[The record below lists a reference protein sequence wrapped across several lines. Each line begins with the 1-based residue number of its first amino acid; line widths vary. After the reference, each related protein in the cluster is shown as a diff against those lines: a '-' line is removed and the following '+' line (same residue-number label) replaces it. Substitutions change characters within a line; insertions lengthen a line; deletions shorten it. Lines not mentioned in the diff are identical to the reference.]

1 MRLTVRLWIFG
12 ALVPFVGFAVATLV
26 GAAIFRVELE
36 RAVDHALLSQAA
48 TEAVSLFDGMGPHLH
63 LAISPLEKAVRRI
76 APAAALYGP
85 DGNLLLRHPQS
96 GAPITDVRLDVANT
110 SEEPVLTTRPGPGG
124 ERVRA
129 VTLAVVSQ
137 EGQRH
142 GLQLAASLEPADHS
156 VAAFRRTGLAMSFGL
171 GVLLLAI
178 QGYLASRLAG
188 RVGVLSQHMAAL
200 REGNL
205 DARLPVDG
213 GRDEIGQL
221 SRVVAEATER
231 LRRARA
237 GQERLIAEAA
247 HELRTPLQLMR
258 TSIDLGL
265 RRERAPAELRAALGE
280 IRGEVD
286 RLAGLA
292 TRLLDLA
299 AAERG
304 TWDRTPGDLAAVA
317 RDAAEAIR
325 AEAETRS
332 VLVEVVAPLP
342 VPASF
347 DANGMRQAIDNLLGN
362 ALKFGPEG
370 GTVRVEVRS
379 TGGNARVLVHDDGPG
394 IPADER
400 ARVFEPFQQGRARAP
415 GGAGLGLAIV
425 REVARGHGGR
435 AYVADG
441 PGGNVAVEIP
451 ARFS

>member
-12 ALVPFVGFAVATLV
+12 ALVPALGLGAATLA
-26 GAAIFRVELE
+26 GAGIFRVELE
-36 RAVDHALLSQAA
+36 RAVDDALLTQAA

-63 LAISPLEKAVRRI
+63 VAISPLEAVVRRV

-85 DGNLLLRHPQS
+85 DGTLLLRHPPNTQLTDLGLDLS
-96 GAPITDVRLDVANT
+96 RVSEAPALA
-110 SEEPVLTTRPGPGG
+110 TRTGPDG
-124 ERVRA
+124 ERVRV
-129 VTLAVVSQ
+129 VTVAVVDQ
-137 EGQRH
+137 DGNRH
-142 GLQLAASLEPADHS
+142 GLQLAASLEPADAS
-156 VAAFRRTGLAMSFGL
+156 VAAFRRTGLAMALAL
-171 GVLLLAI
+171 GAGLLAL
-178 QGYLASRLAG
+178 QGYLAGRLAS
-188 RVGVLSQHMAAL
+188 RVGALSRHMAAL

-205 DARLPVDG
+205 ESSPPEDR

-231 LRRARA
+231 LRLARA
-237 GQERLIAEAA
+237 AQERLIAEAA

-265 RRERAPAELRAALGE
+265 RRDRAPSELKEALGD

-286 RLAGLA
+286 RLARLA

-304 TWDRTPGDLAAVA
+304 RWDRTPGDLARLA
-317 RDAAEAIR
+317 REAAEAVR

-332 VLVEVVAPLP
+332 VLVEVDAPERVP
-342 VPASF
+342 VSL
-347 DANGMRQAIDNLLGN
+347 DANGIRQAIDNLLAN
-362 ALKFGPEG
+362 ALKFGPAG
-370 GTVRVEVRS
+370 GTVRVEVTR
-379 TGGNARVLVHDDGPG
+379 NAGHARLLVHDDGPG
-394 IPADER
+394 IPPDER
-400 ARVFEPFQQGRARAP
+400 ARIFEPFAQGRSRT

-441 PGGNVAVEIP
+441 AGGNVVIEVP
-451 ARFS
+451 ARTE